1 MLNTTDYAFGQ
12 LGFWPN
18 EAQGRWQRWLLQ
30 GKVGLCVRKTQ
41 NVKGHDS

>member
-12 LGFWPN
+12 LGFWLN

-30 GKVGLCVRKTQ
+30 GKDGLCERHEPC
-41 NVKGHDS
+41 VKRHES